1 MRNGGRDM
9 TGPVA
14 VRVFPGQAE
23 EARQARRWVRALMAV
38 SCAPAADEAKLAAG
52 ELFANAV
59 RHTRSGAPGGK
70 VTIAVTADGVIHV
83 HDQGTGG
90 KPPCAALTAASQ
102 EDGSLSDSGRGL
114 GIVAAICAGWGCM
127 PAARC
132 PAAGPGDP
140 AAQDGGCCAWCRPAP
155 WPPGR
160 GREQRAAH
168 AGA

>member
-1 MRNGGRDM
+1 M

-14 VRVFPGQAE
+14 VRVFPGCAE
-23 EARQARRWVRALMAV
+23 EARQARRWVRVLVAV
-38 SCAPAADEAKLAAG
+38 SCAPAADVAELAAG
-52 ELFANAV
+52 ELFANAI
-59 RHTRSGAPGGK
+59 RHTRSGVPGGK

-83 HDQGTGG
+83 HDQGTAGG
-90 KPPCAALTAASQ
+90 LPCAGLAAGWPA
-102 EDGSLSDSGRGL
+102 DGSLLADSGRGL
-114 GIVAAICAGWGCM
+114 SIVAALCAGWGCL

-132 PAAGPGDP
+132 PAAGPDDP
-140 AAQDGGCCAWCRPAP
+140 AAQDGGCCAWCQPAS